1 MATLQLGSSQR
12 KGWGSNFA
20 AFESFTLLTPM
31 YSPIQVSEPQHL
43 VRLLL
48 SAPVSFPVSVV
59 KHSDEAAEGRQG
71 LFQGHSWQSL
81 LLPCSVHKPGCQII
95 RASKVEV
102 SEMWKSESG
111 QAGNGARAEISKEET
126 RLPVPSAWLETLIH
140 EVVLHLAVVRFHFSP
155 VWCRHLSQRKNP
167 LKRS

>member
-12 KGWGSNFA
+12 KGWGSIFA
-20 AFESFTLLTPM
+20 AFESSTLL

-81 LLPCSVHKPGCQII
+81 LLPCSVHKPGCQIT

-111 QAGNGARAEISKEET
+111 QAGNVVRAEIFKVET

-140 EVVLHLAVVRFHFSP
+140 EVVLHLAVVQFHFSP
-155 VWCRHLSQRKNP
+155 IWCRHLSQRKNP